1 MYWTEG
7 GQHFD
12 DEDYATCWS
21 KWSSKFTGI
30 LRNGMRG
37 IIGWNMALDETGKP
51 NIGPYKCAGLVTINS
66 QTNEVARSGQFWAF
80 AHYARAMQRN
90 AVVIGSE
97 GEIENVQHIAVV
109 NPDGQFAAVLTNN
122 GKTPTTVQLRDG
134 SNQVKVDLPSDSVTT
149 LTWK

>member
-1 MYWTEG
+1 
-7 GQHFD
+7 
-12 DEDYATCWS
+12 
-21 KWSSKFTGI
+21 
-30 LRNGMRG
+30 
-37 IIGWNMALDETGKP
+37 MALDETGKP

-134 SNQVKVDLPSDSVTT
+134 SNQVKVDLPADSVTT